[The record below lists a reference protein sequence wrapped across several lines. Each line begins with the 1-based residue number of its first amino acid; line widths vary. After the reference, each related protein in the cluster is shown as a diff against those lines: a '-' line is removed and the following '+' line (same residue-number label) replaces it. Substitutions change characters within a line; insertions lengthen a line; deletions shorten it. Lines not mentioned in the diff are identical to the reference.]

1 MTMEWKYLLKRM
13 KEKFEL
19 EDEDIELANLNYA
32 VGNTSGMDVTGDIP
46 SALAERVGRTA
57 QRGGSE
63 MEIQVENPSSF
74 HLDREPLYNVLEQ
87 LGLDVSFHSDPNVG
101 YTSAYRT
108 GQGRGYQPT
117 HQYFTSYLQEF
128 ASFKE
133 EKEARGL
140 SFNISRINPHIS
152 TDEVPALEER
162 MAQDVSVDPFGIPSA
177 DFSQGTI
184 QERNDKRSNIFR
196 NKGFLED
203 LYYTLYRREA
213 RFPFE
218 QYSVFASYSDDFD
231 NIWKRARHEACWDIY
246 KTETKD
252 IQPQPERIRAKALI
266 SETITMSDRAVS
278 DNWKDIIAATDFS
291 EALTIPGREGDPEEL
306 REEILDQ
313 AGVDDVD
320 QLPPQERQRV
330 ENAMEIMEDQQLEN
344 LDDLANYV
352 PREVNLRELGRLTDY
367 IRDIGSR
374 REVEES
380 TNDEAASIIM
390 DAVEEAIDELWRPES
405 ESAMFDNI
413 DDAHISIDG
422 KMTGLQRRLEVQQLR
437 IIELAYDIGMEGENY
452 SVNGY
457 TLDLDGAASKVFS
470 GDEEFYNSR
479 DNKSQDQLHGDL
491 LKRVLES
498 QRFER
503 LLRMESVLFY
513 EILPAWMANSNSEW
527 EAEDQMVHEAYEAPE
542 FIWKAIVKDNWDF
555 DFSEDYFEML
565 GNNQDFQR
573 DVAAASA
580 ALYIWGHFTQK
591 ESEFQMDGNQHIEED
606 YDRCTW
612 IEWMNRYGIG
622 VNMEAM
628 QGSPQQEFK
637 LWKPRHMVV
646 AAHAVNLTARK
657 QLDEI
662 NQKLYGAPMKF
673 TIDMEHTSSF
683 GVDPWREMEDL
694 IELEKT
700 LAEKKDEEGWN
711 IQVEGERPLSE
722 MVRMY
727 HLTKPGQETTQ
738 GIGHLHGPFRYG
750 DKQLYTW
757 LHNMVQNGFGQSD
770 ERASVMYEIGGDQS
784 GTVQKAKLSMNMIEL
799 GISPEELDP
808 SRVDPGKKY
817 ENEKEALIARFFRMD
832 RPHYSREWAKIEQH
846 AFDPLQGL
854 LEATEFE
861 YTFSSSAALDRGKQ
875 REFPDEEFR

>member
-1 MTMEWKYLLKRM
+1 M
-13 KEKFEL
+13 KKNFEL
-19 EDEDIELANLNYA
+19 EDDDVDLTGLNYA

-63 MEIQVENPSSF
+63 MEIQVENPSSY

-133 EKEARGL
+133 EKKARGL

-184 QERNDKRSNIFR
+184 QERKNRKSNIFR
-196 NKGFLED
+196 NKDFLKD

-231 NIWKRARHEACWDIY
+231 RIWKKARHEASWRIY
-246 KTETKD
+246 KEEIENFGRVEDKLEAQLTMAQTV
-252 IQPQPERIRAKALI
+252 
-266 SETITMSDRAVS
+266 SMSDKAV
-278 DNWKDIIAATDFS
+278 DNSWYDIIEEVELDPSLSIDAEDVEEDLEDRLDDFRIDTLADLDNFLRS
-291 EALTIPGREGDPEEL
+291 ASSGNLSIGEFRMLNRLIRELGDNEIFRMFENDDAEDIIKEALVDAFNEL
-306 REEILDQ
+306 WKSPQESEMF
-313 AGVDDVD
+313 DDVD
-320 QLPPQERQRV
+320 E
-330 ENAMEIMEDQQLEN
+330 
-344 LDDLANYV
+344 
-352 PREVNLRELGRLTDY
+352 
-367 IRDIGSR
+367 
-374 REVEES
+374 
-380 TNDEAASIIM
+380 
-390 DAVEEAIDELWRPES
+390 
-405 ESAMFDNI
+405 
-413 DDAHISIDG
+413 AHISIDG

-437 IIELAYDIGMEGENY
+437 IIELAYKIGMEEEKY
-452 SVNGY
+452 EVNGY
-457 TLDLDGAASKVFS
+457 TLDVDGAASMVFA
-470 GDEEFYNSR
+470 GDEEFYDNR
-479 DNKSQDQLHGDL
+479 DNKSMYQLHGDL

-527 EAEDQMVHEAYEAPE
+527 GVDDEVVHEAYEAPE
-542 FIWKAIVKDNWDF
+542 FIWQSIVEDNWDF
-555 DFSEDYFEML
+555 DFSEDYFEKL
-565 GNNQDFQR
+565 QNNQDFQR

-580 ALYIWGHFTQK
+580 ALYVWGHFTQK
-591 ESEFQMDGNQHIEED
+591 ESEFQMDGNDYIEQD

-646 AAHAVNLTARK
+646 AAHAVNMTAREK
-657 QLDEI
+657 LDEI
-662 NQKLYGAPMKF
+662 NEHLYECPMKF

-683 GVDPWREMEDL
+683 GIDPWREMEDL
-694 IELEKT
+694 IQMEET
-700 LAEKKDEEGWN
+700 LAEKKNEKDWN
-711 IQVEGERPLSE
+711 IHVNGDKPLSE

-738 GIGHLHGPFRYG
+738 GTGHLHGPFRFG

-757 LHNMVQNGFGQSD
+757 LHDMVQNGFAQSD

-808 SRVDPGKKY
+808 SRVDPGKNY
-817 ENEKEALIARFFRMD
+817 EDEKEALIARFFRMD
-832 RPHYSREWAKIEQH
+832 RPHYSREWAKIEEH
-846 AFDPLQGL
+846 AFDPLKGL

-875 REFPDEEFR
+875 REFPGEEYR

>member
-1 MTMEWKYLLKRM
+1 MEWKYLLKRM
-13 KEKFEL
+13 KNKFEL

-63 MEIQVENPSSF
+63 MEIQVENPSSY
-74 HLDREPLYNVLEQ
+74 HLDREPLYNVLEG

-162 MAQDVSVDPFGIPSA
+162 MAQDVSVDPFGVPTA
-177 DFSQGTI
+177 DFSRETVN
-184 QERNDKRSNIFR
+184 RR
-196 NKGFLED
+196 NKLKSNFYTNKNFLED
-203 LYYTLYRREA
+203 LYFTLYLRESNYA
-213 RFPFE
+213 FE
-218 QYSVFASYSDDFD
+218 QFQAFAGYSTDFD
-231 NIWKRARHEACWDIY
+231 KIWKYVRHKAAKDVLDQELPSVSVDERVREYIVMAQTISMTDRAIGQSWREVV
-246 KTETKD
+246 
-252 IQPQPERIRAKALI
+252 
-266 SETITMSDRAVS
+266 SETEL
-278 DNWKDIIAATDFS
+278 KP
-291 EALTIPGREGDPEEL
+291 ALEFEQGMAQQ
-306 REEILDQ
+306 ILDE
-313 AGVDDVD
+313 AGVDSPEDLNEEHRRAYDLIEEREGSSLNHLSEVN
-320 QLPPQERQRV
+320 QILPGERVSVSEITNLDAVIRTLEEKPEIFRWV
-330 ENAMEIMEDQQLEN
+330 ENSEP
-344 LDDLANYV
+344 V
-352 PREVNLRELGRLTDY
+352 
-367 IRDIGSR
+367 DIIK
-374 REVEES
+374 E
-380 TNDEAASIIM
+380 
-390 DAVEEAIDELWRPES
+390 AVEDAFEELWRPVES
-405 ESAMFDNI
+405 HKDVGDSY
-413 DDAHISIDG
+413 ISIEG
-422 KMTGLQRRLEVQQLR
+422 KMQGLQRRLDVQQLR
-437 IIELAYDIGMEGENY
+437 IMELAYKIGREEKF
-452 SVNGY
+452 SVNGF
-457 TLDLDGAASKVFS
+457 DLNIDGAAAKVMAGFP
-470 GDEEFYNSR
+470 EFYTNR
-479 DNKSQDQLHGDL
+479 DDKGPEELHRDL
-491 LKRVLES
+491 LNRVLES
-498 QRFER
+498 QRLER
-503 LLRMESVLFY
+503 LLRMESVIFY
-513 EILPAWMANSNSEW
+513 QLLPTWMRNSNSPW
-527 EAEDQMVHEAYEAPE
+527 EFRGEKVHKAYEAPE
-542 FIWKAIVKDNWDF
+542 FIWDVIVESRWDYQIRNPTG
-555 DFSEDYFEML
+555 DDWYFNML
-565 GNNQDFQR
+565 ADNQDFQR

-580 ALYIWGHFTQK
+580 ALYVWGHFTQK
-591 ESEFQMDGNQHIEED
+591 ESEFQMDGNENVEKD

-662 NQKLYGAPMKF
+662 NEKLYDSPMKF

-694 IELEKT
+694 IKIEET
-700 LAEKKDEEGWN
+700 LADRKDEEDWN
-711 IQVEGERPLSE
+711 IRVDGERPLSE

-738 GIGHLHGPFRYG
+738 GTGHLHGPFRFG

-757 LHNMVQNGFGQSD
+757 LHDMVQNGFAQSD

-799 GISPEELDP
+799 GISPKELDP

-832 RPHYSREWAKIEQH
+832 RPHYSREWAKIEEH
-846 AFDPLQGL
+846 AFDPLKGL

-861 YTFSSSAALDRGKQ
+861 YTFTSSAALDRGKQ
-875 REFPDEEFR
+875 REFPDEEYR